1 MNIFLRAAILA
12 AAGFAATVIHAGEET
27 RIADIIRPHV
37 ERGELAGAVVLVTS
51 RDKVLSFD
59 TIGYADVATKAPMR
73 KDTLFWIASTSKP
86 FVGTALMMLVDDGKI
101 GLDDPV
107 TRYLPQF
114 SPKIG
119 DREPARPI
127 TIRMLLSH
135 TSGLGWNFPLTAGG
149 SALGDVVNGYA
160 QAPLV
165 HEPGSEFS
173 YTDADINTVGHLIEV
188 VSGMSY
194 DAFLH
199 RQLLDPLGM
208 KDTTF
213 FPSEAQVT
221 RLAKT
226 YWINPSTKVFELAPA
241 PPNTARRFV
250 NPSGGLFS
258 TANDLEKFCRMLLNG
273 GKLSGRRYISES
285 ALKEMTRSQLSPEAF
300 SKFSQPGGIDSP
312 LSYGLGWGVSL
323 EGAFFHPGF
332 ASTDIYFDAK
342 RTIAVVWLLQHAD
355 WSTFP
360 IRAEVVTAAQQRFV
374 RRAKPTSN

>member
-1 MNIFLRAAILA
+1 MNVFCRSAILA
-12 AAGFAATVIHAGEET
+12 AAGIAATVIHAGEET

-59 TIGYADVATKAPMR
+59 AVGYADVATKAPMR
-73 KDTLFWIASTSKP
+73 KDTLFWIASTSKA

-107 TRYLPQF
+107 TKYLPKF

-135 TSGLGWNFPLTAGG
+135 TSGLGWNFPLTAGA
-149 SALGDVVNGYA
+149 SPLGEVVNGYA
-160 QAPLV
+160 QAPLL

-173 YTDADINTVGHLIEV
+173 YTDADIATVGHIIEV
-188 VSGMSY
+188 VSGMSC
-194 DAFLH
+194 DAFL
-199 RQLLDPLGM
+199 RRRLLDPLGM

-213 FPSEAQVT
+213 FPSKAQLT

-241 PPNTARRFV
+241 NVERRFV
-250 NPSGGLFS
+250 APAGGLFS
-258 TANDLEKFCRMLLNG
+258 TANDLAKFCRMLLNG
-273 GKLSGRRYISES
+273 GKLSGRRYISGS
-285 ALKEMTRSQLSPEAF
+285 ALKEMTRDQLSPEAF
-300 SKFSQPGGIDSP
+300 SKFPQPGGIDSP

-332 ASTDIYFDAK
+332 ASTDIYFDAT

-355 WSTFP
+355 WSTFA
-360 IRAEVVTAAQQRFV
+360 IRAKVVTAAKQRFV
-374 RRAKPTSN
+374 KRAKPTPN

>member
-1 MNIFLRAAILA
+1 MRISCRAAILV
-12 AAGFAATVIHAGEET
+12 AAGIAATVVHSGEET

-37 ERGELAGAVVLVTS
+37 ERNELAGAVVLVTS

-59 TIGYADVATKAPMR
+59 AVGYADVATKAPMR

-86 FVGTALMMLVDDGKI
+86 FVGTALMMLVDDGKVD
-101 GLDDPV
+101 LDDPV
-107 TRYLPQF
+107 TKYLPQF

-119 DREPARPI
+119 DAEPVRPI
-127 TIRMLLSH
+127 TIRMLLNH

-149 SALGDVVNGYA
+149 SPLGDVVNGYA
-160 QAPLV
+160 QAALM

-173 YTDADINTVGHLIEV
+173 YTDADINTVGHVIEV

-194 DAFLH
+194 DVFL
-199 RQLLDPLGM
+199 RRRLLDPLAL

-213 FPSEAQVT
+213 FPSKAQLA

-241 PPNTARRFV
+241 NAERRFV
-250 NPSGGLFS
+250 EPAGGLFS
-258 TANDLEKFCRMLLNG
+258 TANDLEKFCRMLLSG
-273 GKLSGRRYISES
+273 GKLGGRRYISES

-300 SKFSQPGGIDSP
+300 SKFPQPGGFDGP

-332 ASTDIYFDAK
+332 ASTDIHFDST

-374 RRAKPTSN
+374 RRVKPTTN

>member
-1 MNIFLRAAILA
+1 MTTFFHAAIVA
-12 AAGFAATVIHAGEET
+12 AAGIAATVVHAGEDI

-37 ERGELAGAVVLVTS
+37 EHGELAGAVVLVTS
-51 RDKVLSFD
+51 KDKVLTFD
-59 TIGYADVATKAPMR
+59 AIGYADVAKKAPMR

-86 FVGTALMMLVDDGKI
+86 FVGTTLMMLVDEAKI

-107 TRYLPQF
+107 TKYLPKF

-119 DREPARPI
+119 DQEPAHAI

-135 TSGLGWNFPLTAGG
+135 TSGLGWKFPLTAGD
-149 SALGDVVNGYA
+149 APLDKVVDGYA
-160 QAPLV
+160 NEALL

-173 YTDADINTVGHLIEV
+173 YNDADTTTVARVIEV
-188 VSGMSY
+188 VSGVPY
-194 DAFLH
+194 DAFLRH
-199 RQLLDPLGM
+199 RLLEPLGM

-213 FPSEAQVT
+213 FPSALQLT

-226 YWINPSTKVFELAPA
+226 YWINPSTKVFELAPER
-241 PPNTARRFV
+241 TARPFV
-250 NPSGGLFS
+250 EPAGGLYS
-258 TANDLEKFCRMLLNG
+258 TANDLGKFCRMMLNG
-273 GKLSGRRYISES
+273 GELNGRRYISES
-285 ALKEMTRSQLSPEAF
+285 ALKEMTRGQLSPEAF
-300 SKFSQPGGIDSP
+300 SKFPQPGGIDGP

-332 ASTDIYFDAK
+332 ASTDIYFDAT

-360 IRAEVVTAAQQRFV
+360 IRAEVMNAAQRQFV
-374 RRAKPTSN
+374 RRAKPPSN

>member
-1 MNIFLRAAILA
+1 MSIVFRAVILA
-12 AAGFAATVIHAGEET
+12 AAGIAATVIHAGEET

-59 TIGYADVATKAPMR
+59 AVGYADVATKAPMR

-86 FVGTALMMLVDDGKI
+86 FVGTTLMMLVDDGKV

-107 TRYLPQF
+107 TKYLPQF

-127 TIRMLLSH
+127 TIRMLLGH
-135 TSGLGWNFPLTAGG
+135 TSGLPGDFSLTAGG
-149 SALGDVVNGYA
+149 SPLGDVVNGYA
-160 QAPLV
+160 HVSLL

-173 YTDADINTVGHLIEV
+173 YTDTDINTVGRVIEV
-188 VSGMSY
+188 VSSMSY
-194 DAFLH
+194 DSFLH
-199 RQLLDPLGM
+199 RRLLNPLRM

-213 FPSEAQVT
+213 FPSKAQFA

-241 PPNTARRFV
+241 NSARRFV
-250 NPSGGLFS
+250 DPAGGLFS

-273 GKLSGRRYISES
+273 GKLYGRRYISES

-300 SKFSQPGGIDSP
+300 SKFSQPGGIDNP
-312 LSYGLGWGVSL
+312 MSYGLGWGVSL

-332 ASTDIYFDAK
+332 ASTDMHFDAT

-374 RRAKPTSN
+374 KRDKPTSN

>member
-1 MNIFLRAAILA
+1 MRIVVRAAALA
-12 AAGFAATVIHAGEET
+12 AAGIAASFVHAGGESP
-27 RIADIIRPHV
+27 IADIIRPHV
-37 ERGELAGAVVLVTS
+37 DRGELAGAVVLVTS

-59 TIGYADVATKAPMR
+59 VVGYADVAAKAPMR
-73 KDTLFWIASTSKP
+73 EDTLFWIASTSKA
-86 FVGTALMMLVDDGKI
+86 FVGTALMMLVEDGKI

-107 TRYLPQF
+107 TKYLPQF

-135 TSGLGWNFPLTAGG
+135 TSGLGWNFPLTAGA
-149 SALGDVVNGYA
+149 SPLGEVVNGYA
-160 QAPLV
+160 QVPLL

-173 YTDADINTVGHLIEV
+173 YTDADIATVGHIIEV
-188 VSGMSY
+188 VSGMPY

-199 RQLLDPLGM
+199 RRLLDPLGM

-213 FPSEAQVT
+213 FPSEAQLS

-241 PPNTARRFV
+241 NAERRFV
-250 NPSGGLFS
+250 APAGGLFS
-258 TANDLEKFCRMLLNG
+258 TANDLAKFCRMLLNG

-285 ALKEMTRSQLSPEAF
+285 ALNEMTRDQLSPEAF
-300 SKFSQPGGIDSP
+300 SKFPQPGGIDSP

-323 EGAFFHPGF
+323 DGAFFHPGF
-332 ASTDIYFDAK
+332 ASTDIRLDAT

-360 IRAEVVTAAQQRFV
+360 IRAEVMTVAQQRFV
-374 RRAKPTSN
+374 RRANPPSH